1 MIVLA
6 QVLLSTLFLLEAL
19 FEGGSPRLCQEG
31 ETVVHFKI
39 ISVPLKQKHTAKYK
53 IYFFLILWRAGLE
66 GISVRLFNADF
77 PSLSRAD

>member
-1 MIVLA
+1 MEETNSQAAPARAFKLVGESLIVLA

-31 ETVVHFKI
+31 ETVVYFKI

-53 IYFFLILWRAGLE
+53 IYFF
-66 GISVRLFNADF
+66 
-77 PSLSRAD
+77 